1 MAIGRIVGLVVLAV
15 GIALLVIGHNASD
28 SPVDQLSKTFLGH
41 YTHETV
47 WYLVCGAAA
56 IVGGGA
62 LALFGARR

>member
-1 MAIGRIVGLVVLAV
+1 MSIGRIIGLMLLVA
-15 GIALLVIGHNASD
+15 GIALVLIGQSETS
-28 SPVDQLSKTFLGH
+28 SPADQLSKTFLGR